1 MLKDIKI
8 EKINYFLF
16 FVFLT
21 LIPIAI
27 FQSLL
32 ETWYIK
38 QIMSQGLVP
47 QAYDFLGVNSYLSP
61 LVKLLLL
68 IIGIIGGYFLGRRE
82 WELAVK
88 ENTGVGKEKK

>member
-1 MLKDIKI
+1 
-8 EKINYFLF
+8 
-16 FVFLT
+16 
-21 LIPIAI
+21 
-27 FQSLL
+27 
-32 ETWYIK
+32 
-38 QIMSQGLVP
+38 MSQGLVP